1 MSTLTFIDRMAVE
14 IAGDGEPVVMIHGL
28 GGSTNTWT
36 PIMSAYARYKTIRID
51 LPGSG
56 RSDKVEG
63 VLTCERFV
71 KAIIRVL
78 GECGVERAHVVA
90 HSMGTIVAAHLG
102 AYEPKMVKSLVL
114 LGPLLC
120 PPDPARSAL
129 RARGQKARAEGVAG
143 MQAIADA
150 LVQASTSAESKR
162 ARHAAIAFVRES
174 LMAQN
179 PEGYGRSCEALAD
192 MQSANTDAITA
203 PALLITGDEDV
214 VAPPSAVRAMG
225 NKISGAKVEVIRG
238 CGHWT
243 PLESPDEC
251 MKLIAHFYASLER
264 NARTSATS
272 FAGGFR

>member
-1 MSTLTFIDRMAVE
+1 
-14 IAGDGEPVVMIHGL
+14 VMIHGL

-63 VLTCERFV
+63 ALSCERFM
-71 KAIIRVL
+71 KAIIRVM
-78 GECGVERAHVVA
+78 GEYGVERAHVVA
-90 HSMGTIVAAHLG
+90 HSMGTIVAAHLA

-120 PPDPARSAL
+120 PPDPARTAL
-129 RARGQKARAEGVAG
+129 RVRGQKARVEGVVG
-143 MQAIADA
+143 MQAIAEA
-150 LVQASTSAESKR
+150 LVHASTSAESKR

-179 PEGYGRSCEALAD
+179 PDGYGRSCDALAD
-192 MQSANTDAITA
+192 MQSVNTDTVFA
-203 PALLITGDEDV
+203 PTLLITGDEDV
-214 VAPPSAVRAMG
+214 VAPPSSVRAMG
-225 NKISGAKVEVIRG
+225 NRINGAKVEIIRG

-243 PLESPDEC
+243 PLECPDEC
-251 MKLIAHFYASLER
+251 MKVITPFYASLER
-264 NARTSATS
+264 NARTSATA